1 MYTVNTF
8 WKIKCMFF
16 GWLLPFPLFPLC
28 NFKQGPHSCKRQL
41 IFWSTLHLPKSAC
54 IFLIWS
60 CVNLFASM
68 PVFDNIPSND
78 VICAVTFSAATWA
91 VVFFLVPDVDGHSLV
106 VS

>member
-1 MYTVNTF
+1 MHVL
-8 WKIKCMFF
+8 
-16 GWLLPFPLFPLC
+16 WLAPPFSSISVVQLQVRTSSC
-28 NFKQGPHSCKRQL
+28 NRQL
-41 IFWSTLHLPKSAC
+41 IFWSTPHLPKSAC

>member
-1 MYTVNTF
+1 
-8 WKIKCMFF
+8 
-16 GWLLPFPLFPLC
+16 
-28 NFKQGPHSCKRQL
+28 
-41 IFWSTLHLPKSAC
+41 
-54 IFLIWS
+54 
-60 CVNLFASM
+60 M

>member
-1 MYTVNTF
+1 MHVL
-8 WKIKCMFF
+8 
-16 GWLLPFPLFPLC
+16 WLAPPFSSISVVQLQARTSLV
-28 NFKQGPHSCKRQL
+28 QTSTYLLVHSPSPQ
-41 IFWSTLHLPKSAC
+41 ISFN
-54 IFLIWS
+54 FLIWS